1 MRKTIPLIIFSLIFS
16 CLPIGPTNAAV
27 TLSVVNNEAPSA
39 SFYTSEFDK
48 LVMDFTIK
56 RSDSVADVLNVLTF
70 ENTGNARNYYDISK
84 VIVWAD
90 AGEVGFQG
98 MEIDEK
104 LGDAVYK
111 DSSNYW
117 QLSGLNKVVPGVG
130 LRIFISVETA
140 ARGSVIT
147 GKYIQMRL
155 SGLLDGG
162 TAGQF
167 NDGDKGVFL
176 GEVVG
181 PQDAVLNS
189 GIQTIYVSSY
199 DNSAPKTVIKTPVA
213 NETISATS
221 YKITG
226 ATRDQGGSTPS
237 EVKISI
243 TKSGGAAGQET
254 VVTTTGANFLTW
266 EYNWTGITDGVY
278 PIKAY
283 AVDWIGNTE
292 IVGAG
297 TTVTV
302 NQASLNVPSADLSL
316 VSADKASLPA
326 DGVERATV
334 NVIVKNSVGTLLTGK
349 EVSLASSRA
358 GDKITATKYV
368 TGADGVAIFEV
379 SSSTEGESVLE
390 ASVSDIKLSQK
401 PTLLFLSVSLK
412 AGDLIK
418 GASSSTV
425 YFYSENGKKY
435 LFPTKAIYSS
445 WYSDYNSVK
454 TLSNTELN
462 SKTLGGN
469 IRVRPSKLIQFVSL
483 DTPWKI
489 MDSKVYAVSPNG
501 ALQWLS
507 TATLAKTIFGNDW
520 ESKIVAVPEIFKANY
535 EFGADIVKID
545 DYSLTSAEAIIS
557 IDPFGGV
564 GFYSFKYV
572 VSAFQITAMQSG
584 DLVKT
589 STGSAVYYYGA
600 DGKKYLFPTK
610 AIYSSWY
617 ANYNTVKT
625 VSVAEL
631 NGKSLGGNVTVRP
644 SKLVQFVSMDT
655 PWRIMDNK
663 VYAVSSGE
671 TLQWVKT
678 ATVAKAIFG
687 NNWESQIAAVPEVFK
702 TNYKFGTDISAT
714 SNYSLATQ
722 QAIASINQ
730 NKNLSG
736 GSSGGTVATGLIQPS
751 DLVYQ
756 GAFRLPGGSNGTS
769 WLYGGTASTYY
780 PKGDPSGANDG
791 YPGSL
796 FATGH
801 EWEQQVSE
809 ISIPAPV
816 NSRNVNNLNTAT
828 TIQPFSNI
836 RGNMFGSFEMPRVG
850 LSYLS
855 KQGSQT
861 SDKLYFC
868 WGEHLDEGNY
878 GGSHGWSELTL
889 SSPNSKGPW
898 RISGEQ
904 KYVTSDYMF
913 EIPEEWASKYTP
925 GKRLVTGRFRDGGQG
940 TQGPS
945 MIAIG
950 PWSDG
955 NPPAVNASLASTPL
969 LKYSTVYYDDDPTG
983 LRAMTGYRHSDHWA
997 GGAWLTKGDKAGVI
1011 FAGIKGIGNT
1021 WYGYSDGTVWPEEGP
1036 WPPVPGGERGWW
1048 SDSFAGQIVFYN
1060 PSDLANVAEGKKEA
1074 YEPQPYATLNIDS
1087 LLYNVPENQFRYLGD
1102 VAFDRENGILY
1113 VFEYMGDSAEEKPL
1127 VHVWKIK

>member
-48 LVMDFTIK
+48 LVMDFTTK

-84 VIVWAD
+84 VSVWAD

-278 PIKAY
+278 TIKAY

-425 YFYSENGKKY
+425 YFYSEKGKKY
-435 LFPTKAIYSS
+435 LFH
-445 WYSDYNSVK
+445 
-454 TLSNTELN
+454 
-462 SKTLGGN
+462 
-469 IRVRPSKLIQFVSL
+469 
-483 DTPWKI
+483 
-489 MDSKVYAVSPNG
+489 
-501 ALQWLS
+501 
-507 TATLAKTIFGNDW
+507 
-520 ESKIVAVPEIFKANY
+520 
-535 EFGADIVKID
+535 
-545 DYSLTSAEAIIS
+545 
-557 IDPFGGV
+557 
-564 GFYSFKYV
+564 
-572 VSAFQITAMQSG
+572 
-584 DLVKT
+584 
-589 STGSAVYYYGA
+589 
-600 DGKKYLFPTK
+600 TK

-631 NGKSLGGNVTVRP
+631 NGKTLGGNVTIRP
-644 SKLVQFVSMDT
+644 SKLVQLVSMDT
-655 PWRIMDNK
+655 HWRIMDNK

-898 RISGEQ
+898 RISG
-904 KYVTSDYMF
+904 
-913 EIPEEWASKYTP
+913 A
-925 GKRLVTGRFRDGGQG
+925 
-940 TQGPS
+940 
-945 MIAIG
+945 
-950 PWSDG
+950 
-955 NPPAVNASLASTPL
+955 
-969 LKYSTVYYDDDPTG
+969 
-983 LRAMTGYRHSDHWA
+983 
-997 GGAWLTKGDKAGVI
+997 
-1011 FAGIKGIGNT
+1011 
-1021 WYGYSDGTVWPEEGP
+1021 
-1036 WPPVPGGERGWW
+1036 
-1048 SDSFAGQIVFYN
+1048 
-1060 PSDLANVAEGKKEA
+1060 
-1074 YEPQPYATLNIDS
+1074 
-1087 LLYNVPENQFRYLGD
+1087 
-1102 VAFDRENGILY
+1102 
-1113 VFEYMGDSAEEKPL
+1113 
-1127 VHVWKIK
+1127 